1 VKHRRKAARSAPRS
15 SSSPPAAELAPSER
29 LKAER
34 PTFVPWAWGI
44 NGIFSVL
51 APILAVAVSITW
63 GISALLIS
71 ALPIYLVAGFLLPGR
86 EAAPLEG

>member
-1 VKHRRKAARSAPRS
+1 MLHA
-15 SSSPPAAELAPSER
+15 
-29 LKAER
+29 
-34 PTFVPWAWGI
+34 G
-44 NGIFSVL
+44 
-51 APILAVAVSITW
+51 